1 MASFGC
7 AGLRIGDYL
16 DSAHSEFR
24 EMTQGLGDGEPDLPT
39 KKTPTT
45 YCSAENVVRS
55 DEWAAPPPANL
66 PRLTLASIADFLGDA
81 RPPGRE
87 LLRSRPID
95 DTLEAPRRPDTTV
108 NASAGWTVVIWQI
121 VVGVTSCVHAYNYR
135 NNSTDYFRA
144 YSLSVNEDICYRVRA
159 SLWASPHTF
168 GGACQAPFKASS
180 GPAVNYAS
188 KSATFAPAQSAP
200 DNFVCSNHSAWTPDW
215 LQVLNSV
222 GHDAKISG

>member
-1 MASFGC
+1 MVLTRGGVAEPAFRVEGRTHFAISAKGTV
-7 AGLRIGDYL
+7 ATIGTNEVRSRDNGL
-16 DSAHSEFR
+16 
-24 EMTQGLGDGEPDLPT
+24 MTDWSVLMDGEEQIRIEIAPKAVS
-39 KKTPTT
+39 KKRVER
-45 YCSAENVVRS
+45 A
-55 DEWAAPPPANL
+55 
-66 PRLTLASIADFLGDA
+66 LGRVDH
-81 RPPGRE
+81 E
-87 LLRSRPID
+87 DVPIQ
-95 DTLEAPRRPDTTV
+95 LEAPRRPDTTV
-108 NASAGWTVVIWQI
+108 NASAGWTVVIWQT

-188 KSATFAPAQSAP
+188 QSATFAPAQSAP